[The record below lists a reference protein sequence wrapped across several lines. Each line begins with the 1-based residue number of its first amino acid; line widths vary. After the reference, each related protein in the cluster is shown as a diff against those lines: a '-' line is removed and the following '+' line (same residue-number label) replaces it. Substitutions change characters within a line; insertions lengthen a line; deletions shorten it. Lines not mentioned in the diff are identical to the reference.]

1 MLVYQG
7 SPPAPKIFR
16 WQVIPM
22 MQPKAPQNSN
32 ESGSRTTLFLESKV
46 SEDKRAHMGHVFL
59 PQNNFSKVLVI
70 SRHIFI

>member
-1 MLVYQG
+1 
-7 SPPAPKIFR
+7 
-16 WQVIPM
+16 M